1 MNHFVTITL
10 EGIEHIMN
18 EREQTAL
25 EFLRKQLKDLEIIQP
40 HALETTNA
48 ILAKEQFLKWK
59 KFVVDSVSEKL
70 GSSYGK
76 RLSIDWLE
84 TAFAGGDMY
93 DEIADD
99 IEMCIRQL
107 KGLIKEVE
115 TKGLEPV
122 DTDKASP
129 A

>member
-1 MNHFVTITL
+1 
-10 EGIEHIMN
+10 MN

-59 KFVVDSVSEKL
+59 KFVVNSVSEKL

-99 IEMCIRQL
+99 IEMCVRQL

>member
-1 MNHFVTITL
+1 MNHFVTIIL

>member
-1 MNHFVTITL
+1 MNHFVTIVL

-25 EFLRKQLKDLEIIQP
+25 QFLRKQLKDLEIIQP

-115 TKGLEPV
+115 TKGLESV

>member
-1 MNHFVTITL
+1 MNHFVTIIL

-70 GSSYGK
+70 GPSYGK